1 MEWKDKILI
10 GRLGLLELETASL
23 PLMFTGTEKSGNFGL
38 NGTQPSTKKTWR
50 VRSWVTC
57 REQNMWFFHHA
68 FGRGFRFQLH
78 LYISP
83 QTPRHLRKLPRRWPS
98 YRTHCSAVLELQR
111 KVGNFWPAGI
121 VATGWVAGVCEI
133 LETPGRHTAWKTTN
147 IAVISGILKLLGSFC
162 SVWPLLI

>member
-1 MEWKDKILI
+1 MQCIIVDQHNSSLAMEWKDKILI

-23 PLMFTGTEKSGNFGL
+23 PLMFTGTEKSGNFGKLRL
-38 NGTQPSTKKTWR
+38 NPRLTKREGWEG
-50 VRSWVTC
+50 WVTC

-98 YRTHCSAVLELQR
+98 YHTHCSAVLEA
-111 KVGNFWPAGI
+111 PAKRSGI
-121 VATGWVAGVCEI
+121 FDPLACGWRPVAGVMWNFGDA
-133 LETPGRHTAWKTTN
+133 GRH
-147 IAVISGILKLLGSFC
+147 IQLGRQLFLL
-162 SVWPLLI
+162 